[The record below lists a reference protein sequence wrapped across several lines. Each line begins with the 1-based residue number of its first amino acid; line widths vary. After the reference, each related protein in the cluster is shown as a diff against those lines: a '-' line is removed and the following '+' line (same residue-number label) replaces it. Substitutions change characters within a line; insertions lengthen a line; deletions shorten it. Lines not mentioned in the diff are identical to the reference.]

1 MKNNIF
7 IKAMQKDG
15 ELHYPIKAQETRY
28 KNFLKEIPEGANIE
42 IFISVSTEAKGSNAQ
57 LARIHAMIRELAS
70 DLGYTFE
77 EVKLMVKRHTGLC
90 FNQDNQEYCK
100 SFADCDKTELNLVI
114 QECIR
119 LGDFNGI
126 QLR

>member
-7 IKAMQKDG
+7 IKGIIQNGKLD
-15 ELHYPIKAQETRY
+15 YPAKIMKTRLDAFY
-28 KNFLKEIPEGANIE
+28 SEIPDGTKVEM
-42 IFISVSTEAKGSNAQ
+42 FISVSTDKGSNAQ
-57 LARIHAMIRELAS
+57 LARLHAMIREIAN

-77 EVKLMVKRHTGLC
+77 EVKLLVKRHTGLC
-90 FNQDNQEYCK
+90 FMRDKKEYCK
-100 SFADCDKTELNLVI
+100 SFADCDKEELNLCI